1 MLERDGR
8 RATVPFGALV
18 FDPSNN
24 IFVHPNDTIYL
35 YSEPQTFL
43 VFGAVSGTTV
53 STAGAGVEAT
63 SPSGA
68 QGQYP
73 FGAWRISLA
82 EAVAKAGGLNDA
94 VADPASVFLYRG
106 EPRQVAEKIGVD
118 VSRFDGPIVPV
129 IYHVNFRDPT
139 GYFIAKQF
147 DMRNKDIIYVSNAS
161 EVEAT
166 KVLTFLRLA
175 MATADDPI
183 VYATTFFTL
192 KTAIAGTSSQR
203 HQHPSRTMRY

>member
-1 MLERDGR
+1 M
-8 RATVPFGALV
+8 
-18 FDPSNN
+18 
-24 IFVHPNDTIYL
+24 
-35 YSEPQTFL
+35 
-43 VFGAVSGTTV
+43 FGAVAGTTV
-53 STAGAGVEAT
+53 STAGAGVETT

-139 GYFIAKQF
+139 GYFLAKRF

-161 EVEAT
+161 SVEAT
-166 KVLTFLRLA
+166 KVLTFLSLA

-183 VYATTFFTL
+183 VYATNFFTL
-192 KTAIAGTSSQR
+192 KTAIKAASSPTTTTGIIVGQ
-203 HQHPSRTMRY
+203 